1 MLRTVAAAM
10 LVLLLV
16 SCTGKEGATDKKTLA
31 VSIEPQR
38 YVLEQ
43 LVDSTYSVVTLLSRG
58 ANPET
63 FDPSVADR
71 EKVERSAVYFST
83 GVLPFEHIIEE
94 SSSTP
99 VVGTSD
105 GVELIYGTHAHAA
118 GEDCGHHHDADPHY
132 WSSVSGMKAM
142 ARRMAQTLSELS
154 PAESDAVARRL
165 RAYEQHLDSLDAAVR
180 IILEGRDGAAFA
192 VWHPSLSYV
201 ARDYGLRQI
210 TLGVEGKDLSAKGL
224 RQVIDKAKENNVA
237 VFFFQKEYDSRQS
250 EAVSS
255 GMGTRVVEINPLEY
269 DWESQLITIA
279 NEISRP

>member
-1 MLRTVAAAM
+1 MIRTIVAAM
-10 LVLLLV
+10 LVSLLV
-16 SCTGKEGATDKKTLA
+16 SCAGKNAATDAKTLA

-43 LVDSTYSVVTLLSRG
+43 LVDSTYTVVSLLSRG

-83 GVLPFEHIIEE
+83 GVLPFEHVIEE

-99 VVGTSD
+99 VVATSD
-105 GVELIYGTHAHAA
+105 GAELIYGTHAHAA
-118 GEDCGHHHDADPHY
+118 GESGDHHHDADPHY

-142 ARRMAQTLSELS
+142 AQCMAQTLSELS
-154 PAESDAVARRL
+154 PVESDAVARRL

-180 IILEGRDGAAFA
+180 TILEGREGAAFA

>member
-1 MLRTVAAAM
+1 MAAM
-10 LVLLLV
+10 LVSLLV
-16 SCTGKEGATDKKTLA
+16 SCTGKDGAADTRTLA

-43 LVDSTYSVVTLLSRG
+43 LVDSTYTVVSLLSRG

-71 EKVERSAVYFST
+71 EKVERSSVYFST

-99 VVGTSD
+99 VVGTAD
-105 GVELIYGTHAHAA
+105 GAELIYGTHAHAA
-118 GEDCGHHHDADPHY
+118 GESVDHHRDADPHY
-132 WSSVSGMKAM
+132 WSSVSGVRAM
-142 ARRMAQTLSELS
+142 ARCMAETLSELS
-154 PAESDAVARRL
+154 PAEADAIARRL

-180 IILEGRDGAAFA
+180 TILEGREGAAFA

-201 ARDYGLRQI
+201 ARDYCLRQI